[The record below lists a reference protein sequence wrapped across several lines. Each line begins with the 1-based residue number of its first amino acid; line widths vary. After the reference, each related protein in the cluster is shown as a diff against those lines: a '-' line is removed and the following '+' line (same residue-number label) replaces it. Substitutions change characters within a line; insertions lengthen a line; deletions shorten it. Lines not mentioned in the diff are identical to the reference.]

1 MDSICISYGLLS
13 FIMKMQLG
21 VMKLTDK
28 LAFETGGNQLY
39 FLLQLSSK
47 DDFFSWQEALL
58 S

>member
-1 MDSICISYGLLS
+1 
-13 FIMKMQLG
+13 MKMQLG

-39 FLLQLSSK
+39 FLLHLSSK